1 VYTEVV
7 EEVEEHAHGDLA
19 QVEMAFT
26 VEVMVGEQTIYLLL
40 EQIILEVA
48 VVASGLPS
56 TELIQVVQA
65 W

>member
-7 EEVEEHAHGDLA
+7 EEVEEHEDGHLA

-26 VEVMVGEQTIYLLL
+26 VVVMVGEQTIYLLL